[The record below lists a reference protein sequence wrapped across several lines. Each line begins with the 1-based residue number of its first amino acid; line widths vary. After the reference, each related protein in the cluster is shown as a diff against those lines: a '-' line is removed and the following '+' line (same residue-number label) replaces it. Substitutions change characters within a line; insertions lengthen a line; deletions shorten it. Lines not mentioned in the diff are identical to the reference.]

1 MVLRGRLLHGRPR
14 RRRRRRRRRARI
26 RRRRRGRHRPW
37 RELRRAETE
46 RGGCLM
52 RRRGER
58 RVGQRTRSE
67 RRPSRVV
74 SARAETRETSCGER
88 KRLSADGEKEK
99 PRRVEIR
106 RRATRSGS
114 GRRGSRASS
123 GAVNRTHPCS
133 AFPSPPGTCRASS
146 SGRARP
152 APPSP
157 AGGSSS
163 SCAASLSRRRQSG
176 APLPRRLRRPGRRRR
191 LRGGGEVLL
200 RPSLR
205 DIAEELLE
213 FRLRRGAPQAPQVS
227 HHVLH
232 RGCAFQRHRH
242 SNQRLSEIKL
252 RHAACAG
259 ATLCLRSKRAV
270 AGSRPSRL
278 AGGWAARSSART
290 SLARESDSGERRAVV
305 TKFRRGV
312 AERTL
317 FSAFSQRLVIS
328 RETTTDA
335 GVLSLENSQ
344 IPGNQSRLLA
354 RNPVSI
360 SDRVFGR
367 KSHTLTGISRRNCC
381 SL

>member
-1 MVLRGRLLHGRPR
+1 MRRLFRAEGRATRASACVCGARPR
-14 RRRRRRRRRARI
+14 RSSRVESERANERDVPETESAASRRREDVARRA
-26 RRRRRGRHRPW
+26 
-37 RELRRAETE
+37 
-46 RGGCLM
+46 
-52 RRRGER
+52 
-58 RVGQRTRSE
+58 S
-67 RRPSRVV
+67 
-74 SARAETRETSCGER
+74 
-88 KRLSADGEKEK
+88 
-99 PRRVEIR
+99 IR
-106 RRATRSGS
+106 RRATRRVGGVAARALRMGRSSGRTGVWHSCGSRKHPGHHRRGGRDRRHHPRLVIHHHLAQQVYRGDARDS
-114 GRRGSRASS
+114 GRRFRAGF
-123 GAVNRTHPCS
+123 GALVR
-133 AFPSPPGTCRASS
+133 G
-146 SGRARP
+146 
-152 APPSP
+152 
-157 AGGSSS
+157 
-163 SCAASLSRRRQSG
+163 
-176 APLPRRLRRPGRRRR
+176 RRR

-242 SNQRLSEIKL
+242 SNHRLSEIKL

-317 FSAFSQRLVIS
+317 FSVFSQRLVIS

-335 GVLSLENSQ
+335 GVLSLGEFADPRES
-344 IPGNQSRLLA
+344 
-354 RNPVSI
+354 V
-360 SDRVFGR
+360 
-367 KSHTLTGISRRNCC
+367 
-381 SL
+381 